1 MELAEEEGRRSLQ
14 AGLHRRGDGGA
25 GGTTDTEPARL
36 HRRPETQG
44 LDGSNRGSS
53 ARGRRGERSLATAG
67 EEERAPARGEAQE
80 EDGSCVDDV
89 GMSDRGG
96 GIAHAAAA
104 PERREWS
111 PARRNSHGDDDDG
124 GDADNEGDDDDDER
138 EEEDEDLKQS
148 EEVDLTSTGGGG
160 GGRPYRHGRQLKDD
174 KGDLLRYLYLT
185 CGTDG
190 IADGI
195 ADRISG
201 EITDGI
207 TGGITDR
214 TVDGVVDGITDGIT
228 DGIAT
233 GITDEITD
241 GIATGI
247 MAAGDSAATAW
258 AGDDVGGGG
267 PRGGQER
274 SCRDAAAGSDAPSQG
289 DASGEET
296 WDRREA
302 GTVMLL
308 EGAEFKEEWQDE
320 DFPMPLPEDGDMEHS
335 YPLDPQGSSP
345 EGDFRG
351 SDGGVEG
358 RGAAGASSRRRKLQA
373 PDISLS
379 LDRSEGSLL
388 SDDGGVDT
396 PDDLDFDVD
405 GMDTPDEADSIEY
418 TPGNELEWEDDT
430 PIKGRGGGERAP
442 PGLSDRGGGGDDD
455 AAPGGGGASLWRSVV
470 IGEQEYRIDMSAIE
484 PYRRVLSHGG
494 YYGEGL
500 NAIIVFAAC
509 YMPDS
514 RQPNYSYIMENL
526 FLYVINTLEL
536 LVAEDYMIVYLNGA
550 TPHRRM
556 PGLGWLKRCYTM
568 IDRRLRKNLK
578 SLVIVHPSWFIRTV
592 LAFSRPFISTKFSS
606 KVRYVHSLV
615 ELAQMLP
622 MEHIHIPDG
631 VMRLE
636 EARFR
641 RRKRRLEEELREA
654 SETMRLR
661 QELEAVAEE
670 ERMDDALF
678 KAVAAAIRESEA
690 STSQ

>member
-14 AGLHRRGDGGA
+14 AGLHRRGDDGA
-25 GGTTDTEPARL
+25 GGTTDTEPARF

-67 EEERAPARGEAQE
+67 EEERAPTRGDAQE

-89 GMSDRGG
+89 GMSNCGG

-148 EEVDLTSTGGGG
+148 EEVDSTSTGGG

-195 ADRISG
+195 ADISSG
-201 EITDGI
+201 GIADGI
-207 TGGITDR
+207 TGGIVDR
-214 TVDGVVDGITDGIT
+214 TVDGVMDGITDGIT

-247 MAAGDSAATAW
+247 TAAGDSTATAW

-267 PRGGQER
+267 PRGGWER
-274 SCRDAAAGSDAPSQG
+274 PRRDAAAGSDAPGQG

-302 GTVMLL
+302 GTAAAMLL

-345 EGDFRG
+345 EGDYGG
-351 SDGGVEG
+351 SDGGVGG

-430 PIKGRGGGERAP
+430 PMKGRAGGERAP
-442 PGLSDRGGGGDDD
+442 PGLSDRGGDDD

-615 ELAQMLP
+615 ELAQILP

-631 VMRLE
+631 VM
-636 EARFR
+636 
-641 RRKRRLEEELREA
+641 RLEEELREA

-670 ERMDDALF
+670 ES
-678 KAVAAAIRESEA
+678 RESEA

>member
-14 AGLHRRGDGGA
+14 AGLHRRGDDGA
-25 GGTTDTEPARL
+25 GGTTDTEPARF
-36 HRRPETQG
+36 HRRPKTQG

-67 EEERAPARGEAQE
+67 EEERAPTRGDAQE

-89 GMSDRGG
+89 GMSNCGG

-104 PERREWS
+104 AERREWS

-138 EEEDEDLKQS
+138 EEEEDEDLKQS
-148 EEVDLTSTGGGG
+148 EEVDSTSTGGG

-195 ADRISG
+195 VDISSG
-201 EITDGI
+201 GIADGI
-207 TGGITDR
+207 TGGIVDR
-214 TVDGVVDGITDGIT
+214 TVDGVMDGITDGIT

-247 MAAGDSAATAW
+247 TAAGDSTAAAW

-267 PRGGQER
+267 PRGGWER
-274 SCRDAAAGSDAPSQG
+274 PRRDAAAGSDAPGQG

-302 GTVMLL
+302 GTAAAMLL

-345 EGDFRG
+345 EGDYGG
-351 SDGGVEG
+351 SDGGVGG

-430 PIKGRGGGERAP
+430 PMKGRAGGERAP
-442 PGLSDRGGGGDDD
+442 PGLSDRGGDDD

-615 ELAQMLP
+615 ELAQILP

-631 VMRLE
+631 VM
-636 EARFR
+636 
-641 RRKRRLEEELREA
+641 RLEEELREA

-670 ERMDDALF
+670 ES
-678 KAVAAAIRESEA
+678 RESEA